1 MGYSKVGHTDTWL
14 EDSLQLLVLDN
25 HGALRHPNW
34 SNTNDFIPTSEQFG
48 TVCLHSHTLH
58 TRVHEVGGQIADHIQ
73 TKLTADQKYLC
84 TQMGTRD
91 KPLPVPF
98 LPVYGPVEY
107 AVFDRMML
115 VQSKGPTDF
124 EKMALEWCDHV
135 DGVKVFPKLPVYLRT
150 WYNKWQHNQQVRET
164 VGRCVSGRGRL
175 REINSASTDTT
186 EMTHPLPVSS
196 GNPPVC
202 LTHTEVRV
210 ELPPTMPK
218 PNVSMISSYSEHTD
232 GLVVVAGVAI
242 GGAPVTVEKKK
253 RGRPPK
259 HPDDTST
266 ATYKKR
272 DNRVCGKCKSSGRI
286 EAAKTCKGR
295 GGVKF
300 CPFVD
305 SHDLSDSPVV
315 PQSTSG

>member
-1 MGYSKVGHTDTWL
+1 MGIRCGNGERGNSLKLSFNEQRQRGMLPRASVHA
-14 EDSLQLLVLDN
+14 EDVN
-25 HGALRHPNW
+25 
-34 SNTNDFIPTSEQFG
+34 SNEELNRQ
-48 TVCLHSHTLH
+48 
-58 TRVHEVGGQIADHIQ
+58 RVQAGQIASIFSVSTCSCHVFGLSFCILAYREV
-73 TKLTADQKYLC
+73 K
-84 TQMGTRD
+84 MGTYRERSI
-91 KPLPVPF
+91 LRRTTVLWRMWFQVPTTLKCSQNCQCTF
-98 LPVYGPVEY
+98 
-107 AVFDRMML
+107 
-115 VQSKGPTDF
+115 
-124 EKMALEWCDHV
+124 
-135 DGVKVFPKLPVYLRT
+135 
-150 WYNKWQHNQQVRET
+150 
-164 VGRCVSGRGRL
+164 SGRGRL

-305 SHDLSDSPVV
+305 SQKDVSKIVRLLCVLQFQFNTLTV
-315 PQSTSG
+315 K